1 MQMMFN
7 HLKTILTDA
16 LKVWP
21 TAPVK
26 LLYMEKLIVPKMQQ
40 HPDNPPPS
48 VTVALEVSLL
58 RARSLAVKSQI
69 QQCVCGACKAE
80 QLQLMCILFPS

>member
-40 HPDNPPPS
+40 NPDNPPPS
-48 VTVALEVSLL
+48 VTVALEVSHLQIIN
-58 RARSLAVKSQI
+58 LA
-69 QQCVCGACKAE
+69 
-80 QLQLMCILFPS
+80 

>member
-1 MQMMFN
+1 MSDILSLFFQMMFN

-16 LKVWP
+16 LQVWP

-40 HPDNPPPS
+40 NPDNPPPS
-48 VTVALEVSLL
+48 VTVALEVSCF
-58 RARSLAVKSQI
+58 S
-69 QQCVCGACKAE
+69 
-80 QLQLMCILFPS
+80 CILAC

>member
-1 MQMMFN
+1 MMFN

-40 HPDNPPPS
+40 NPDNPPPS
-48 VTVALEVSLL
+48 VTVALEVRVVHAQNYLYLIDFHS
-58 RARSLAVKSQI
+58 
-69 QQCVCGACKAE
+69 
-80 QLQLMCILFPS
+80 